1 MKPTD
6 SRPATDPDDGPPR
19 ALLVTYFGAVAVLV
33 ATLVGLTLH
42 SDMPDPVSVQGASPP
57 AASGAPVAPDAGAG
71 PPELP
76 APAGDE
82 MPGEWPPS
90 F

>member
-19 ALLVTYFGAVAVLV
+19 GLLVTYFGAVAVLV

-42 SDMPDPVSVQGASPP
+42 SEMPDPVSVQGATQS